1 MDKVIE
7 EEVLS
12 LLDELRQEL
21 AEERAEIL
29 GLMGIIHHYE
39 AVLLSFSLQT
49 KLEYFDKGSVVR
61 AMEFA
66 EKVSNKSLSGLYKD
80 QESIHAIYEND
91 HNSFKDLPNNKPTDE
106 EIH

>member
-1 MDKVIE
+1 ME
-7 EEVLS
+7 EEVMGLI
-12 LLDELRQEL
+12 DELRHQL

-49 KLEYFDKGSVVR
+49 KLEYLDKGSVVQ

-66 EKVSNKSLSGLYKD
+66 EKVSNKSLGGLYKD
-80 QESIHAIYEND
+80 QESISELKISILD
-91 HNSFKDLPNNKPTDE
+91 FKDLPNNKSTKKE
-106 EIH
+106 VH

>member
-80 QESIHAIYEND
+80 QESISELKISILD
-91 HNSFKDLPNNKPTDE
+91 FKDLPNNKPTDE